1 MPTSID
7 LVFPAIGTFL
17 PTDHAYALYA
27 ALSRLLLPLH
37 DGRVR
42 FGMAPI
48 TGPHVGN
55 GRLQIDPR
63 QSRLRLRLSTADIP
77 HVLPLAGKALD
88 IAGHRIRLGVPEL
101 HALAPAPALIART
114 VTFKHATDADDL
126 LKAARQQLDDS
137 GIGGQPRVPQHLGRE
152 GRREPIRRVVRVKGV
167 RIVGYSLLVEGLGPA
182 ESLKLQEVGLGGR
195 RHLGC
200 GLFIPARSEERS
212 HDV

>member
-1 MPTSID
+1 MTTSID
-7 LVFPAIGTFL
+7 LMFPAMGTFL

-27 ALSRLLLPLH
+27 ALSRLLPPLH
-37 DGRVR
+37 DGRLC

-55 GRLQIDPR
+55 GRLQIDSR
-63 QSRLRLRLSTADIP
+63 QSRLRLRLPAADIA

-101 HALAPAPALIART
+101 HALPPTPALIART
-114 VTFKHATDADDL
+114 VTFKDATDADHL
-126 LKAARQQLDDS
+126 LKAARQQLDKA
-137 GIGGQPRVPQHLGRE
+137 GIGGQPRVPEHLDRE
-152 GRREPIRRVVRVKGV
+152 GRPEPIRRVVRVKGV
-167 RIVGYSLLVEGLGPA
+167 RIVGYSLLVEGLGPE

-200 GLFIPARSEERS
+200 GLFIPARREGNVNEG
-212 HDV
+212 